1 VHSLLNDDLFLPPAV
16 DEDELPDYIQQR
28 RNQDLLAPGSQ
39 TWGPELLGFCQ
50 QADLLIL
57 NGRTPGDEYGQF
69 TFQNAKGCCSTIDY
83 FVASAQCF
91 SAVKSLHVL
100 HEAARYRSDHNLLLH
115 IAYKAPCN
123 THTHTS
129 SAAPDARIRYDVQ
142 KAEAYQAPLATELQ
156 QHFIPLIQQK
166 LNVDVLCDKLE
177 ACMKSAAQ
185 NTMQQACKCNGVHL
199 RKHQP
204 WFDNSCREALDL
216 KDAVYKNPH
225 STAAE
230 KVVAENKFRFVTD
243 RVKETWTRKRNA
255 ELCELS
261 AKDPSQF

>member
-115 IAYKAPCN
+115 IAYKARLA
-123 THTHTS
+123 THTLTPHLQHQMPELDMMFRRLKHIKRLLQLSCSNTS
-129 SAAPDARIRYDVQ
+129 FHS
-142 KAEAYQAPLATELQ
+142 
-156 QHFIPLIQQK
+156 FS
-166 LNVDVLCDKLE
+166 
-177 ACMKSAAQ
+177 KSSMLMSCV
-185 NTMQQACKCNGVHL
+185 TSL
-199 RKHQP
+199 KH
-204 WFDNSCREALDL
+204 A
-216 KDAVYKNPH
+216 
-225 STAAE
+225 
-230 KVVAENKFRFVTD
+230 
-243 RVKETWTRKRNA
+243 
-255 ELCELS
+255 
-261 AKDPSQF
+261 